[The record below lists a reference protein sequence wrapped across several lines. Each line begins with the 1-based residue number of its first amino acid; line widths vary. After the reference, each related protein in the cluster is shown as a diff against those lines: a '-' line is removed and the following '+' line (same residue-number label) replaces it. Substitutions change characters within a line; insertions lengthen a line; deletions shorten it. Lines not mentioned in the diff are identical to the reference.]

1 MRACESTDKSI
12 FQGISGVGMVFT
24 KGTQSVC
31 ERAQNSCGDRYSQVL
46 LSFHPLEGLLLLPS
60 FPALREST
68 KIFILQTKKKMR
80 KCFQL
85 VSKS

>member
-46 LSFHPLEGLLLLPS
+46 LSFHPLEGSL
-60 FPALREST
+60 FFFFALFHRKNPPKSSSSG
-68 KIFILQTKKKMR
+68 TKKLR
-80 KCFQL
+80 KCFQ
-85 VSKS
+85 